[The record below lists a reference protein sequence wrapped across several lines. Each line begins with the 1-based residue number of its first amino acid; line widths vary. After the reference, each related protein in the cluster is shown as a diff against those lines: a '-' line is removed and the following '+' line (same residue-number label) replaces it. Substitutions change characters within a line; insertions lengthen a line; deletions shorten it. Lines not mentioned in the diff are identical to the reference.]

1 MIKTIMLSAKPISAS
16 NNHIRDFPTV
26 STMTHCKSALT
37 LKPNLALTALAALT
51 LLGCATGLRPAPET
65 APMVRPQTAPY
76 PAGSSRI
83 AIAPPSPPASEPA
96 APLASPAISNQPAS
110 TTPSTN
116 ANANTSANTNANTSV
131 QAAYTPP
138 AVHAA
143 TAAQGGAASSYPNA
157 YRSITPLTALPN
169 WGNDAVLDAWPAL
182 LSSCQRLTAP
192 AAQAATRSAWQPL
205 CAAAASTP
213 SSHEAARALLHTH
226 LVALEQGSANGV
238 ATAYFEPIYE
248 ASVQRGGE
256 YQWPVY
262 AAPNPMTSLPREQLT
277 PTTGTPHPSLLGR
290 ELAWLNNPID
300 PFLAQV
306 QGSVRLRLVDGTVER
321 LGYAAKNGQPYQAI
335 ATTLVRRGVFT
346 ANQASMER
354 IKAWAVGKDAATV
367 QAVLNTNPSF
377 VFFKWLDLPPE
388 LGPIGA
394 LGVPLSPL
402 RSVAVDT
409 AHTPLGAPIWLDTQ
423 TMNGALQQLMLAQDV
438 GSAIKGASRVDIYT
452 GTGDAAGRLA
462 SGQKYPSKVWVLWP
476 R

>member
-1 MIKTIMLSAKPISAS
+1 
-16 NNHIRDFPTV
+16 
-26 STMTHCKSALT
+26 MTHCKSALT
-37 LKPNLALTALAALT
+37 LKPSLALTALAALT

-96 APLASPAISNQPAS
+96 APLASPVISNQPAS

-116 ANANTSANTNANTSV
+116 ANANTSANTNTNTNANTNTSV

-138 AVHAA
+138 AVHAT
-143 TAAQGGAASSYPNA
+143 TAAQGGAVSSYPNA

-182 LSSCQRLTAP
+182 LRSCQRLTAP

-238 ATAYFEPIYE
+238 GNSNTHDSGTASTSAQGAGIATAYFEPIYE

-262 AAPNPMTSLPREQLT
+262 AAPNPMTNLPREQLT
-277 PTTGTPHPSLLGR
+277 PSTGTPHPSLLGR

-306 QGSVRLRLVDGTVER
+306 QGSVRLRLADGTVER

-423 TMNGALQQLMLAQDV
+423 TMNGAFQQLMLAQDV